1 MGAMSELA
9 GFEGGLPG
17 WLPPAAAR
25 SVAEAERVCA
35 RESRHAEAERE
46 ARAESSRS
54 RAIEAYRIGA
64 GLRGEVIT
72 PLQLAT
78 GAGLGRSLAD
88 VFDEARRM
96 ADLDDARQVARVKRE
111 GQGRPV
117 PLQHVEFD
125 EPQIHTAARSET
137 GLKIF
142 NRARHFRDRL
152 ATQRAAEAADR
163 NRDHFSLAQPVTL
176 RQP

>member
-1 MGAMSELA
+1 MSELA

-35 RESRHAEAERE
+35 RESRQAEAERE
-46 ARAESSRS
+46 ARAESARS
-54 RAIEAYRIGA
+54 RAIESYRVAA

-88 VFDEARRM
+88 VFDEARRA
-96 ADLDDARQVARVKRE
+96 ADLDDARQVARVRRE

-117 PLQHVEFD
+117 PLQHVEFG
-125 EPQIHTAARSET
+125 EAVIHEASPRSER
-137 GLKIF
+137 GLVAFHRYRRFLDGREKK
-142 NRARHFRDRL
+142 
-152 ATQRAAEAADR
+152 RAAAAAEER
-163 NRDHFSLAQPVTL
+163 TRDDFSLAQPVTL